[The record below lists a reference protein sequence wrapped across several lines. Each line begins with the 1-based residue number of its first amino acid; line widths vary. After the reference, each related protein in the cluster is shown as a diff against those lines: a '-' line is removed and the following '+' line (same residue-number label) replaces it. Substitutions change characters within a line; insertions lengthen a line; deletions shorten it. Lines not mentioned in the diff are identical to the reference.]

1 MLSVFFAACGSASD
15 EPRFNILWITV
26 EDMSPHLGCYGDDTA
41 QTPNIDQLAK
51 EGIRFTN
58 AYSVSGVC
66 APSRASLITGMY
78 PVTIGAQH
86 MRTQSRTASIAL
98 VTDPVALAIPVYEAV
113 PPPEVKCF
121 PEYLRSVGYY
131 CSNNSK
137 TDYQFRPPISA
148 WDESSDTAHWR
159 KRPSEMP
166 FFSVINFTTTH
177 ESQVWTRADDP
188 LDIAPETVPVPPY
201 YPDNSVIRQDIARNY
216 NNIQIMDAQVGEVLR
231 QLEEDGLK
239 DKTIIFFYSDH
250 GDGLPRAKRWL
261 YDSGLQVPLIVRFPD
276 GRGAGSVNDNLVSF
290 VDFAPTVLSLLNLPI
305 PDHMQGQAFLG
316 SQKSESRKYV
326 FAAKDRMDPVM
337 DTARAVR
344 DKRYKYIRNYFPE
357 KPFVQFLPYRDQMP
371 LMQELLRLNEAG
383 ELNAVQKLWFRE
395 TKPIEELYDTSTDP
409 HEVVNLADN
418 PQFQDKLN
426 ELRDAQQDWFVDS
439 GDLGLVPESELV
451 KMMWPP
457 DGVQPQTE
465 EPVFEYESLNIGRKS
480 SFSLRCATEGAS
492 IAYRF
497 NQEERWRLYADP
509 VRIDEPVTVSA
520 QAIRIG
526 FKPSEVAS
534 IQFVR

>member
-1 MLSVFFAACGSASD
+1 M
-15 EPRFNILWITV
+15 LWITV

-86 MRTQSRTASIAL
+86 MRTQFRTASIAL
-98 VTDPVALAIPVYEAV
+98 VTDPEALAIPVYEAV
-113 PPPEVKCF
+113 PPPEIKCF
-121 PEYLRSVGYY
+121 PEYLRSTGYY

-137 TDYQFRPPISA
+137 TDYQFKAPITA

-166 FFSVINFTTTH
+166 FFSVINFKTTH
-177 ESQVWTRADDP
+177 ESQVWVRADDP

-261 YDSGLQVPLIVRFPD
+261 YDSGLRVPLIIRFPD
-276 GRGAGSVNDNLVSF
+276 GRSAGSVNNDLVSF
-290 VDFAPTVLSLLNLPI
+290 VDFAPTVLSRLNLPI

-316 SQKSESRKYV
+316 SQKSESRKFV

-371 LMQELLRLNEAG
+371 LMQELH
-383 ELNAVQKLWFRE
+383 
-395 TKPIEELYDTSTDP
+395 D
-409 HEVVNLADN
+409 HC
-418 PQFQDKLN
+418 
-426 ELRDAQQDWFVDS
+426 
-439 GDLGLVPESELV
+439 
-451 KMMWPP
+451 
-457 DGVQPQTE
+457 
-465 EPVFEYESLNIGRKS
+465 RK
-480 SFSLRCATEGAS
+480 R
-492 IAYRF
+492 
-497 NQEERWRLYADP
+497 
-509 VRIDEPVTVSA
+509 
-520 QAIRIG
+520 
-526 FKPSEVAS
+526 
-534 IQFVR
+534 